1 MFNEVVKIDYFPE
14 STKGEKPLFSGKVVM
29 RVPHQFERFK
39 IMKEFGLKIKGKKV
53 ETEKDNFE
61 QVMEIAKVAH
71 THFVE
76 SELTDI
82 ETGKPV
88 TEKDIFYPTSN
99 NEKWLDLTLGMGNFI
114 LGMCL
119 GKK

>member
-1 MFNEVVKIDYFPE
+1 MFNDIVKIDYVPE
-14 STKGEKPLFSGKVVM
+14 NAKGENPQFSGKVIM

-53 ETEKDNFE
+53 EVEKDNFE
-61 QVMEIAKVAH
+61 QVMEIAKIAH
-71 THFVE
+71 IHFVE
-76 SELTDI
+76 SELIDL

-88 TEKDIFYPTSN
+88 TESEIFFPIKSEN
-99 NEKWLDLTLGMGNFI
+99 KWLDLTLNMGKFI
-114 LGMCL
+114 LEMCI